1 MNLTSTSLPDPEQ
14 LLTQLAEQ
22 LMPVITE
29 NTALVGIHSGGVWLM
44 ERLLPL
50 LSTAHALEYG

>member
-1 MNLTSTSLPDPEQ
+1 MNLTSISLPDPEQ

-44 ERLLPL
+44 ERL
-50 LSTAHALEYG
+50 